1 MMANTLGL
9 EGFSRIDA
17 FVNVR
22 SGEVPPSLIFVLC
35 FKEDICAV
43 KKKLY
48 YVVTNQY
55 SYICF

>member
-22 SGEVPPSLIFVLC
+22 RGEVPFSLIFVLC

-48 YVVTNQY
+48 VVTNQY